1 MAGCWLRILMLFVSI
16 AVTFVLFCIPHPGDR
31 QSPMYYLEA
40 VLPYAI
46 LAGLCVWFIWMSIL
60 GMRRLLRMGR
70 RMHNPDL
77 SDGAP
82 CVISGKMQA
91 TGPHLEAPFSGER
104 CNGYF
109 YQVRRRSNS
118 EWWRVYEGFALTP
131 SVICSRIGDIP
142 ILAAPDKE
150 LFYPL
155 KLKTFTVSDINDA
168 VASRAKT
175 YLDNTDFSP
184 IVHGPGHFRVD
195 EKVGRKNP
203 PLERCRY
210 EEKLAVEGEVYLL
223 SGIYS
228 TDPRG
233 IKADPDTIFNPFHL
247 MPGGVAALNKRLRN
261 RWLGNL
267 ICLALVVALYFL
279 STSG

>member
-1 MAGCWLRILMLFVSI
+1 MMLKTLTVAPVKMMSLL
-16 AVTFVLFCIPHPGDR
+16 ARVRMDR
-31 QSPMYYLEA
+31 QL
-40 VLPYAI
+40 
-46 LAGLCVWFIWMSIL
+46 
-60 GMRRLLRMGR
+60 MRLR
-70 RMHNPDL
+70 
-77 SDGAP
+77 S
-82 CVISGKMQA
+82 
-91 TGPHLEAPFSGER
+91 
-104 CNGYF
+104 
-109 YQVRRRSNS
+109 RSSN
-118 EWWRVYEGFALTP
+118 
-131 SVICSRIGDIP
+131 
-142 ILAAPDKE
+142 
-150 LFYPL
+150 
-155 KLKTFTVSDINDA
+155 
-168 VASRAKT
+168 VA
-175 YLDNTDFSP
+175 
-184 IVHGPGHFRVD
+184 RVD

-228 TDPRG
+228 TDPHG